1 VPPSLQPVPKSLWLI
16 RHGESAGNVARD
28 AAEQHG
34 HHLIDVAGRDIDVPL
49 SPLGERQSRAVGRWV
64 RGLDPEKRPTV
75 VLTSPYVRA
84 QRTAELLV
92 EEAELDRKHLA
103 LVADER
109 LREKEF
115 GRLNRLTK
123 AGIMAQFPDEAER
136 RLELGKFYYRPPG
149 GESWCDVILR
159 LRSVLDHIYL
169 RYADER
175 VVIVAHQVV
184 VLCFRYLLEELDEAS
199 ILAIDRERDV
209 ANCSVTSFERRR
221 GEDER
226 VKLMLEQYN
235 FVAPLEVA
243 GEPVTRQPDA
253 AVVKP

>member
-1 VPPSLQPVPKSLWLI
+1 
-16 RHGESAGNVARD
+16 
-28 AAEQHG
+28 
-34 HHLIDVAGRDIDVPL
+34 
-49 SPLGERQSRAVGRWV
+49 
-64 RGLDPEKRPTV
+64 
-75 VLTSPYVRA
+75 
-84 QRTAELLV
+84 
-92 EEAELDRKHLA
+92 
-103 LVADER
+103 
-109 LREKEF
+109 
-115 GRLNRLTK
+115 
-123 AGIMAQFPDEAER
+123 
-136 RLELGKFYYRPPG
+136 
-149 GESWCDVILR
+149 
-159 LRSVLDHIYL
+159 
-169 RYADER
+169 